1 MNISQ
6 LTQAMNDFVTHQG
19 WYREDSKRP
28 QTLRNLAISLV
39 LESSE
44 VLEQFQWDDNIQ
56 DINNLAEELADV
68 FLYLLQIAAIANI
81 DLETAT
87 LDKLKKNYNRS
98 WDQP

>member
-19 WYREDSKRP
+19 WYQQDSKRP

-44 VLEQFQWDDNIQ
+44 VLELFQWDDNLK
-56 DINNLAEELADV
+56 DVNNLADELADV

-98 WDQP
+98 WDQT